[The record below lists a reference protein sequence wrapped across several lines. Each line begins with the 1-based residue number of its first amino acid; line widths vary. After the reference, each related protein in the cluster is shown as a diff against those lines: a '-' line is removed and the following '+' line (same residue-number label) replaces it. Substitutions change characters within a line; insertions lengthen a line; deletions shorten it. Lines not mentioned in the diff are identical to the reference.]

1 MDIEEENRKKKEAE
15 ENARLEAKREEA
27 RKRYVRPWDIGK
39 DGVREF
45 YQMSQDEWNEK
56 KRKER
61 RNEFA
66 PPSAYHK
73 REFKSMRSL
82 DTERS
87 EGDKSLRFSS
97 KSHKPRT
104 KNINPYKRKDHS
116 DSDNENLD
124 VPSKQSRTY
133 EPDDPTSDEEIIGP
147 TVAMKPVPIVNELAE
162 SSDFDDQLL
171 ADYHKLQDDK
181 LCSKESVS
189 SRKRT
194 EIPPPP
200 TYDYYGPG
208 SSRRPVNNK
217 PQSTNIGD
225 SIEAGLKFLR
235 DQEEKRRK
243 SERLIFE
250 H

>member
-1 MDIEEENRKKKEAE
+1 MQVDIEEENRKKKEAE
-15 ENARLEAKREEA
+15 ENARLEAKRAEV
-27 RKRYVRPWDIGK
+27 RKRHVRPWDIGK

-82 DTERS
+82 DTEGS
-87 EGDKSLRFSS
+87 ESDKSLRFSS
-97 KSHKPRT
+97 RSHKSQL
-104 KNINPYKRKDHS
+104 KNINPYKRKDRSHS
-116 DSDNENLD
+116 DDENLD
-124 VPSKQSRTY
+124 DSSKQSRTY
-133 EPDDPTSDEEIIGP
+133 EPDEPTSDEEIP
-147 TVAMKPVPIVNELAE
+147 TVAMKPVPIVNEVEE
-162 SSDFDDQLL
+162 SNDFDDQLL

-181 LCSKESVS
+181 LFSKESDS

-208 SSRRPVNNK
+208 SSRRPVNK
-217 PQSTNIGD
+217 PQSTNIVD

-235 DQEEKRRK
+235 DQEEKKRK
-243 SERLIFE
+243 HERHIFE

>member
-1 MDIEEENRKKKEAE
+1 M
-15 ENARLEAKREEA
+15 EAKRNEA
-27 RKRYVRPWDIGK
+27 RKRHVRPWDIGK

-66 PPSAYHK
+66 PPSSYHK

-87 EGDKSLRFSS
+87 ESDKSLRFSS
-97 KSHKPRT
+97 RSHKPQL
-104 KNINPYKRKDHS
+104 KNINPYKRKNSS
-116 DSDNENLD
+116 DSDND
-124 VPSKQSRTY
+124 VSSKQSRTY
-133 EPDDPTSDEEIIGP
+133 EPDDPTSDEEIAP
-147 TVAMKPVPIVNELAE
+147 TVAMKPVPIVNELEE
-162 SSDFDDQLL
+162 SNDFDDQLL

-181 LCSKESVS
+181 LSSNESNS

-217 PQSTNIGD
+217 PQSTNIVD

-235 DQEEKRRK
+235 DQEEKKRK
-243 SERLIFE
+243 NERHIFE